1 MQLNIEEIDSLQDN
15 NLYDDILNNENIQ
28 LELGYEQIPENIIPI
43 KVIKKGVHFYE
54 SEQKPINKPIPKV
67 NAKMVRQQI
76 QPLKPKISYED
87 ILSKMGMLVSDGKL
101 HLIDRTQKNEEILK
115 KQYEQ
120 PKQQTQENNYIYNK
134 FFKDELQQHDTVRK
148 PRTLQEYKMMVIKD
162 YIQRQKIKQIK
173 STKLI
178 MPTTNINISGN
189 FTGLQNKLFNFSKR

>member
-1 MQLNIEEIDSLQDN
+1 
-15 NLYDDILNNENIQ
+15 
-28 LELGYEQIPENIIPI
+28 
-43 KVIKKGVHFYE
+43 
-54 SEQKPINKPIPKV
+54 
-67 NAKMVRQQI
+67 MVRQQI

>member
-1 MQLNIEEIDSLQDN
+1 M
-15 NLYDDILNNENIQ
+15 
-28 LELGYEQIPENIIPI
+28 
-43 KVIKKGVHFYE
+43 
-54 SEQKPINKPIPKV
+54 
-67 NAKMVRQQI
+67 
-76 QPLKPKISYED
+76 
-87 ILSKMGMLVSDGKL
+87 
-101 HLIDRTQKNEEILK
+101 K